1 LHLVAGQSITPRKAG
16 TDMTDA
22 NGLVLRPHAELEV
35 GWFETV
41 AVHQINDMELT
52 ELVAAWDLGV
62 DHEELLYRRDVPTV
76 EYVKALRWAERR
88 FGIELGDNKGGRAN
102 TPPPQALR
110 GLNSMQRAQFRKLAR
125 IEDTTFIDHL
135 SKQDTRENVSRA
147 RLAKWADKQTNNNEE
162 TQARQTAYDNTTA
175 DAEGTNWKLLHG
187 DFRQRLQE
195 IEPGTVDLIITDPPY
210 PAEFLPLWTDLSE
223 TAARILKPQ
232 GILIALTGAIFL
244 PKVMSRLG
252 THLSWGWLY
261 IQPMPGQQSRIMGRH
276 VIQAHKPWLAY
287 SNGAW
292 PSGTTDWH
300 PDLLDPSVRSKDRYR
315 WEQDPGPTKMLIS
328 DLSPHD
334 GIVVDPFT
342 GSGSY
347 GEAAL
352 AVNRKFIGT
361 EMDAERFEV
370 AAGRLRG

>member
-1 LHLVAGQSITPRKAG
+1 
-16 TDMTDA
+16 MTDA
-22 NGLVLRPHAELEV
+22 NGLALRPHAELEV

-41 AVHQINDMELT
+41 AVHQINDMEPT
-52 ELVAAWDLGV
+52 ELVAAWDSAI
-62 DHEELLYRRDVPTV
+62 DQEELLYRRDVPTV
-76 EYVKALRWAERR
+76 EFVKALRWAERR
-88 FGIELGDNKGGRAN
+88 IGIILGDNKGGRGN
-102 TPPPQALR
+102 ETPKGFR
-110 GLNSMQRAQFRKLAR
+110 GFDPVQRAQFRKLAR
-125 IEDTTFIDHL
+125 IDDTTYIDHI
-135 SKQDTRENVSRA
+135 SKQDTRQNLSRA
-147 RLAKWADKQTNNNEE
+147 RLAKWADKQTTNNEE
-162 TQARQTAYDNTTA
+162 TQARKTAYDNTTA
-175 DAEGTNWKLLHG
+175 DAKGTNWKLLHG

-210 PAEFLPLWTDLSE
+210 PAEFLPLWTDLSQ

-232 GILIALTGAIFL
+232 GILVALTGAIFL
-244 PKVMSRLG
+244 PEVMTRLG

-315 WEQDPGPTKMLIS
+315 WEQDPGPTKMLIN
-328 DLSPHD
+328 DLSPED

-352 AVNRKFIGT
+352 AVGRKFIGT

>member
-1 LHLVAGQSITPRKAG
+1 
-16 TDMTDA
+16 MTDA
-22 NGLVLRPHAELEV
+22 NGLALRPHAELEV

-41 AVHQINDMELT
+41 AVHQINDMEIT
-52 ELVAAWDLGV
+52 ELVAAWDSAI
-62 DHEELLYRRDVPTV
+62 DQEELLYRRDVPTV
-76 EYVKALRWAERR
+76 EFVKALRWAERR
-88 FGIELGDNKGGRAN
+88 IGIILGDNKGGRAN
-102 TPPPQALR
+102 KTPEAFR
-110 GLNSMQRAQFRKLAR
+110 GFDSWQRAQFRKLAR
-125 IEDTTFIDHL
+125 IDDTTYIDHI
-135 SKQDTRENVSRA
+135 SKQDTRQNLSRA
-147 RLAKWADKQTNNNEE
+147 RVAKWADKQTTNNKE

-187 DFRQRLQE
+187 DFQQRLKE

-232 GILIALTGAIFL
+232 GILVALTGAIFL
-244 PKVMSRLG
+244 PEVMTRLG

-315 WEQDPGPTKMLIS
+315 WEQDPGPTKMIIN
-328 DLSPHD
+328 DLSPED

-352 AVNRKFIGT
+352 AVGRKFIGT